1 MAQINLANKNL
12 VQWPE
17 IPNNITDIRIQNNKC
32 TEIPDS
38 IEKLKGLTRIIAD
51 GNNITKVSDKI
62 LLLPAFQDLRLHSN
76 KLLDIPNVIYGI
88 KNLAILILGKN
99 LITKIPSEISNL
111 KMLTQLHLQDNSIN
125 SLSKEIG
132 QLSNLTHLYLDNNPI
147 EFLPHSIKDLKKL
160 ALLSIHG
167 TKLPIP
173 PNYTPQTPENTIK
186 YVLENQ
192 IDADEPIIS
201 FTNAYIFKNIQK
213 QIIESKFKEVIDSYS
228 QEIDVNFK
236 NINSIDQISKS
247 ISIIFFLITYDSHSD
262 KKLVHQLL
270 EKCQKLKLNYY
281 ILLQSSVIETNIN
294 FINLEV
300 GNLIESN
307 RLDIQKKYK
316 GRILDFSS
324 YDELKGNIF
333 SALTQHSPKI
343 RLNKLVL
350 TNIGHFKNK
359 ILRFDENITCLVGEN
374 GTGKSTILRAL
385 ALGAIGGKHPS
396 LDKKKLQPFL
406 RISGIDS
413 NGNTI
418 YENGLI
424 ELEYSIDG
432 EIFKNEITFQPI
444 DDGRDFNVNGTTD
457 SEILSG
463 RFNLKS
469 LIVGF
474 PQLRSE
480 IIESSIQKT
489 NKVTQAH
496 VNDLI
501 PLIYSNEED
510 NRLNSFISWIVNLD
524 VEGLQQGKEKINNKR
539 AIVDKVFEIISE
551 ITKHDIKYIKVK
563 SASPPDVWVSTF
575 DSPKGVPLS
584 MVSQGFKIIMSWVG
598 YYLERM
604 ITSFPAL
611 GTNEA
616 ITQNAILILDEID
629 TSIHPKWQSEFIN
642 ILRKNF
648 TKTQFIFTTHS
659 PLIISRLNKEQ
670 ILEFEV
676 SDNNEINLL
685 ANQTDTWSL
694 SYNDILHKLFNTVE
708 LPPLYNLDQLNKLL
722 ENTPKEDFETRKII
736 LENIDTLKES
746 SSFNESIKKYE
757 DSLKEKQNE
766 LNALI
771 KNLKSNT

>member
-1 MAQINLANKNL
+1 MARITHNNKNL
-12 VQWPE
+12 SQWP
-17 IPNNITDIRIQNNKC
+17 NISANATDIRIQNNQL

-38 IEKLKGLTRIIAD
+38 IETLKVLTRIIA
-51 GNNITKVSDKI
+51 GENKI
-62 LLLPAFQDLRLHSN
+62 SKISNKIVTLPNFIDLRLPKN
-76 KLLDIPNVIYGI
+76 NLLDIPNVIYGI
-88 KNLAILILGKN
+88 KKLSILILNDN
-99 LITKIPSEISNL
+99 LITDVSEGIGNL
-111 KMLTQLHLQDNSIN
+111 KELTQLHLQNNSIRT
-125 SLSKEIG
+125 LSKEIG

-147 EFLPHSIKDLKKL
+147 DYFPSSIKELKKL
-160 ALLSIHG
+160 THLSIVG
-167 TKLPIP
+167 SKLPIP
-173 PNYTPQTPENTIK
+173 PNYSPNTPQKTIN

-192 IDADEPIIS
+192 VTSDEPFIS
-201 FTNAYIFKNIQK
+201 FTNAYFFKNIQK
-213 QIIESKFKEVIDSYS
+213 PIIQSKFDEILESYSKEIEVEFRNIESLS
-228 QEIDVNFK
+228 Q
-236 NINSIDQISKS
+236 INSS
-247 ISIIFFLITYDSHSD
+247 INIIFFLITFDSHTD

-270 EKCQKLKLNYY
+270 EKCKKLNINYY
-281 ILLQSSVIETNIN
+281 VLMQNNFIELNPNFTNLGIGNLLQTNK
-294 FINLEV
+294 
-300 GNLIESN
+300 SK
-307 RLDIQKKYK
+307 IQKNYK
-316 GRILDFSS
+316 GRILEFSS

-343 RLNKLVL
+343 RFNKLSL
-350 TNIGHFKNK
+350 INIGHFKSK
-359 ILRFDENITCLVGEN
+359 ILNFDDSITCLVGEN
-374 GTGKSTILRAL
+374 GTGKSTVLRAL
-385 ALGAIGGKHPS
+385 ALAAIGGKHAS
-396 LDKKKLQPFL
+396 LNKKKLQPFL

-413 NGNTI
+413 KGNTI
-418 YENGLI
+418 YENGII

-432 EIFKNEITFQPI
+432 DDFKNEITFEPI
-444 DDGRDFNVNGTTD
+444 DDGRDFIVNGTND

-489 NKVTQAH
+489 NKITQAH

-524 VEGLQQGKEKINNKR
+524 VEGLQQGNEKNNKR

-551 ITKHDIKYIKVK
+551 ITKHEIKYIKVK

-676 SDNNEINLL
+676 DDDNEIKLL

-694 SYNDILHKLFNTVE
+694 SYNDILHKLFNTIE
-708 LPPLYNLDQLNKLL
+708 SPPLYNLDQLNELL
-722 ENTPKEDFETRKII
+722 KNTPEEDFETINKIQ
-736 LENIDTLKES
+736 ENIDTLKES
-746 SSFNESIKKYE
+746 SYFDESIKEYE
-757 DSLKEKQNE
+757 ESLKKKQAE

-771 KNLKSNT
+771 TKLKSKS